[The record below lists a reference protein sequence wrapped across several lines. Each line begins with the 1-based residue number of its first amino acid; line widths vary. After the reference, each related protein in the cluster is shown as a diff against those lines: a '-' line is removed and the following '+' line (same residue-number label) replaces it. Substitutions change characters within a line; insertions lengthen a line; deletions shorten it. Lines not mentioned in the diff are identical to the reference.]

1 MVAPGFQEIVSK
13 CKHGREATERRI
25 VAEGGGEGGRETA
38 LNVSFMSFNS
48 DSMFHVV
55 IIIIPVY
62 STYRAIMKLSVSV
75 ILETLLVSYYYT
87 YICSGRSSSE
97 CTLLNSGLNKTQ

>member
-38 LNVSFMSFNS
+38 PNVSFMSFNS
-48 DSMFHVV
+48 DSMFHVG
-55 IIIIPVY
+55 IIIPVY
-62 STYRAIMKLSVSV
+62 STYRAITKLSVSV
-75 ILETLLVSYYYT
+75 ILEETT
-87 YICSGRSSSE
+87 DQRC
-97 CTLLNSGLNKTQ
+97 